1 MREARFTKMLVYS
14 RRLLYCH
21 LKFQKTR
28 DLDTSLN
35 VRVQEK
41 FYTRKEANIDSW
53 KVLLSR
59 ERSKMRRLIDV
70 GWVFLNTC

>member
-1 MREARFTKMLVYS
+1 MREARFTKMLVYL

-21 LKFQKTR
+21 MKFQNTR
-28 DLDTSLN
+28 DLGTSLN
-35 VRVQEK
+35 VRVYK
-41 FYTRKEANIDSW
+41 RNSTRKETNIDSW

-70 GWVFLNTC
+70 G

>member
-21 LKFQKTR
+21 LKFQNTR

-41 FYTRKEANIDSW
+41 FYT
-53 KVLLSR
+53 
-59 ERSKMRRLIDV
+59 ERNKYR
-70 GWVFLNTC
+70 FLESFVVT

>member
-1 MREARFTKMLVYS
+1 MREARFTKMMVYS

-21 LKFQKTR
+21 LKFQNTR

-41 FYTRKEANIDSW
+41 FNTERNKYRFLEI
-53 KVLLSR
+53 LLSR

-70 GWVFLNTC
+70 RWGL

>member
-1 MREARFTKMLVYS
+1 MREAIFTKMLVYS

-21 LKFQKTR
+21 LKFQNTR

-35 VRVQEK
+35 IRVQEK
-41 FYTRKEANIDSW
+41 FNTERNKYRFLEI
-53 KVLLSR
+53 LLSR

-70 GWVFLNTC
+70 RWGL

>member
-21 LKFQKTR
+21 LKFQNTR

-41 FYTRKEANIDSW
+41 FNTERNKYRFLEI
-53 KVLLSR
+53 LLSR

-70 GWVFLNTC
+70 RWGL